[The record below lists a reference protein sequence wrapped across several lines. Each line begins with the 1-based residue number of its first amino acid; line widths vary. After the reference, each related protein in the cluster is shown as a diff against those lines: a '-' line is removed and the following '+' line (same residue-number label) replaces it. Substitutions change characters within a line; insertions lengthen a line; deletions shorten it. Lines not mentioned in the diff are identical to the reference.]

1 MPGVFIS
8 YRREDS
14 SGYAGRLYDILVA
27 HFGRDN
33 IFMDLDTIRGGD
45 NFVTVIEDRIARCDV
60 LLAVIG
66 ERWLTASHDGIR
78 RLDQPE
84 DFVRLE
90 IVKALERGVRVIPVL
105 VGAATVPREQDLP
118 PDLRPLALRHAMDL
132 RDAHFREDAQR
143 LIELLDATVPPTT
156 APAPAVEAPRPKPR
170 IPWLPA
176 TTLVFIA
183 LFAAAMLLH
192 RMHSSNLA
200 PTKLTPQ
207 PATSAP
213 AQPASSQPAAVTPQ
227 AIPPPSTQSTT
238 LPPRSAAITHPTTAP
253 PTPKAPEAAAQLSG
267 TWKATVTYDWPGAVY
282 PETFHFEVDGPD
294 LSGTASL
301 LQSPRAIQEGH
312 ISGSHITFITK
323 TQTEL
328 DDKIYQ
334 DKNNYKGTLTGDTI
348 QFTMLTDSDVSEHTP
363 IHFTAHRTGPR

>member
-14 SGYAGRLYDILVA
+14 SGYAGRLYDILIA

-66 ERWLTASHDGIR
+66 ERWLTASQDGIR
-78 RLDQPE
+78 RLEQPE

-90 IVKALERGVRVIPVL
+90 IAKALERGVRVIPVL

-118 PDLRPLALRHAMDL
+118 ADLRPLARRHAMDL
-132 RDAHFREDAQR
+132 RDAHFREDAQK
-143 LIELLDATVPPTT
+143 LISLLDTTVPAAPIPSRTRPRSFLLAGIAALLVAAVLAVALLHFHYKPSSPTSTQPTASQSPPAAQPRSVPAPET
-156 APAPAVEAPRPKPR
+156 APAALPPAV
-170 IPWLPA
+170 LPA
-176 TTLVFIA
+176 KSTPLATP
-183 LFAAAMLLH
+183 AMTGN
-192 RMHSSNLA
+192 RPRVPNSSDASARLA
-200 PTKLTPQ
+200 
-207 PATSAP
+207 
-213 AQPASSQPAAVTPQ
+213 
-227 AIPPPSTQSTT
+227 
-238 LPPRSAAITHPTTAP
+238 
-253 PTPKAPEAAAQLSG
+253 G

-282 PETFHFEVDGPD
+282 PETFHFEVDGAD

-301 LQSPRAIQEGH
+301 LQADRAIVEGH
-312 ISGSHITFITK
+312 IIGDRITFTTK

-328 DDKIYQ
+328 DDKIYL
-334 DKNNYKGTLTGDTI
+334 DKNTYKGTVVGDTI
-348 QFTMLTDSDVSEHTP
+348 QFTLLTESDASEHVP
-363 IHFTAHRTGPR
+363 IHFTARKLAAKN